1 MTSVSSRRVRYFI
14 NTGLQAGVHDA
25 SLVAKAVSTAFLI
38 LPAQA
43 MALNEFPK
51 LIGER
56 AHPMMFLLSGNVGTN
71 LCDVGF

>member
-1 MTSVSSRRVRYFI
+1 
-14 NTGLQAGVHDA
+14 
-25 SLVAKAVSTAFLI
+25 VAKAVSTAFII
-38 LPAQA
+38 LPVQT
-43 MALNEFPK
+43 MPLNEFPK

>member
-1 MTSVSSRRVRYFI
+1 
-14 NTGLQAGVHDA
+14 
-25 SLVAKAVSTAFLI
+25 VAKAVSTAFII
-38 LPAQA
+38 LPVQTLP
-43 MALNEFPK
+43 LNEFPK

>member
-1 MTSVSSRRVRYFI
+1 MTHHSRRKPFQRLF
-14 NTGLQAGVHDA
+14 
-25 SLVAKAVSTAFLI
+25 SI

-43 MALNEFPK
+43 TALNEFPK